1 MDSAASEVYNTGRKG
16 REERAME
23 GLTYQWD
30 ERGARLETYEWDNV
44 WWEHTEDR
52 RAPRALIVGDSISC
66 GYRGKVNELLAGEVR
81 ADGFGTSTSPLPSI
95 SNTPIS
101 LVEPKRFLAARRMR

>member
-1 MDSAASEVYNTGRKG
+1 
-16 REERAME
+16 ME
-23 GLTYQWD
+23 GFTYQWD

-66 GYRGKVNELLAGEVR
+66 GFRG
-81 ADGFGTSTSPLPSI
+81 
-95 SNTPIS
+95 
-101 LVEPKRFLAARRMR
+101 